1 MNTRI
6 VPIGCSVIC
15 VALLCAIAIAAYAA
29 TLTVIN
35 TNDSGPG
42 SLRQAL
48 VDVNDGDT
56 INFDPALNGQTIN
69 LTSAELAI
77 DKNITISGPG
87 PNLLTVSRSSG
98 TFRIFH
104 VMSGHTVIIGGLTI
118 SGGDGTPNGSGILN
132 DHAMLTMDSCALQNN
147 FDQYNYGGGVYNDG
161 SGGSAT
167 LNILNSS
174 VSGNHAYYAG
184 GGIYNDASNG
194 GSATLTIMNSIV
206 SNNSAG
212 FSDSGSVGGEGGG
225 IYNGGGTLTITSS
238 TVSGNGAGAPDP
250 FPAGYGGGIYNYG
263 TLTITNSTINSN
275 QVWLAGGG
283 IYNSGGTLT
292 ITSSTVSGN
301 GASGQHDG
309 QPWGHGGGIYGGGT
323 ITNSTL
329 SNNYATQSGGGI
341 DGGGAITNST
351 ISGNSATVGGG
362 ISTGGGVIG
371 DTILNNNSGA
381 NIDGTVTSHGY
392 NISTDD
398 GGGNLTGPGD
408 QINTDPMLGPLQDN
422 GGPTFT
428 HALLSG
434 SPAIDAGDPNFTPP
448 PYYDQR
454 GPGFWRVRNGRIDI
468 GSFEV
473 QAGTTPTP
481 TPSQI
486 NLSAIGRRVQG
497 RHTVDL
503 SWSGANS
510 ANIDIYRNG
519 VVIGTVPDNGS
530 YKDFIGVRGGNARY
544 TYKVC
549 EAGTQTCSNDV
560 TVRFGGPPL

>member
-15 VALLCAIAIAAYAA
+15 VALVCAIAIAAYAA

-87 PNLLTVSRSSG
+87 SDMLTVARSSG

-212 FSDSGSVGGEGGG
+212 FSDTGSEGGEGGG

-238 TVSGNGAGAPDP
+238 
-250 FPAGYGGGIYNYG
+250 I
-263 TLTITNSTINSN
+263 
-275 QVWLAGGG
+275 
-283 IYNSGGTLT
+283 
-292 ITSSTVSGN
+292 VSGN

-392 NISTDD
+392 NISSDD

-428 HALLSG
+428 HELLSG

-454 GPGFWRVRNGRIDI
+454 GPNFWRVRNGRIDI

-486 NLSAIGRRVQG
+486 NLSATRRRVQG

-503 SWSGANS
+503 TWSGANS
-510 ANIDIYRNG
+510 ANIDIYRDG
-519 VVIGTVPDNGS
+519 VAIVTVPDTGA
-530 YKDFIGVRGGNARY
+530 YMDFIGVRGGNARY

-549 EAGTQTCSNDV
+549 EAGTQNCSNQV

>member
-6 VPIGCSVIC
+6 VPIGCAAIC
-15 VALLCAIAIAAYAA
+15 VALLCGMATAAYAA
-29 TLTVIN
+29 TITVTN

-48 VDVNDGDT
+48 ADANGGDT
-56 INFDPALNGQTIN
+56 INFDSALNGQTIN
-69 LTSAELAI
+69 LTSAELVI
-77 DKNITISGPG
+77 DNNITISGPG

-104 VMSGHTVIIGGLTI
+104 VMSGHTVIIEGLTI
-118 SGGDGTPNGSGILN
+118 SGGNGTPNGSGVLN
-132 DHAMLTMDSCALQNN
+132 DHATLTMDSCAVQNN
-147 FDQYNYGGGVYNDG
+147 SAQYDNGGGVYNDG
-161 SGGSAT
+161 SGGNAT
-167 LNILNSS
+167 LTILSS
-174 VSGNHAYYAG
+174 TISGNHGYYAG

-194 GSATLTIMNSIV
+194 GSATLSIMNSIV
-206 SNNSAG
+206 SNNLAY
-212 FSDSGSVGGEGGG
+212 FSEGYYNSGGAGGG
-225 IYNGGGTLTITSS
+225 IYNGGGTLMITNSI
-238 TVSGNGAGAPDP
+238 VRNNYAGAPDP
-250 FPAGYGGGIYNYG
+250 FPVGIGGGIYNYG

-283 IYNSGGTLT
+283 ISSGGTLT

-309 QPWGHGGGIYGGGT
+309 QPWGHGGGISGGGT

-329 SNNYATQSGGGI
+329 SNNYAALSGGGI
-341 DGGGAITNST
+341 EGGATLGNTILNANTPENIYGGAI
-351 ISGNSATVGGG
+351 
-362 ISTGGGVIG
+362 
-371 DTILNNNSGA
+371 
-381 NIDGTVTSHGY
+381 SHGY
-392 NISTDD
+392 NLSSDD

-428 HALLSG
+428 HELLSG

-454 GPGFWRVRNGRIDI
+454 GPNFWRVRNGRIDI

-481 TPSQI
+481 TPSPI
-486 NLSAIGRRVQG
+486 SLSAVGRRVQG

-503 SWSGANS
+503 AWSGANS

-519 VVIGTVPDNGS
+519 VVIATLLNNGS

-549 EAGTQTCSNDV
+549 EAGTQTCSNQV
-560 TVRFGGPPL
+560 TVRFGGPPR

>member
-6 VPIGCSVIC
+6 VPIGCGAIC
-15 VALLCAIAIAAYAA
+15 VAVLCAIAIAAYAA

-48 VDVNDGDT
+48 ADTNDGDT
-56 INFDPALNGQTIN
+56 VNFDPALNGQTIN
-69 LTSAELAI
+69 LTSAELAM

-87 PNLLTVSRSSG
+87 SDMLTVARSSG

-212 FSDSGSVGGEGGG
+212 FSDTGGEGGG

-250 FPAGYGGGIYNYG
+250 FPAGYGGGVYNYG

-392 NISTDD
+392 NISSDD

-408 QINTDPMLGPLQDN
+408 QINTDPMLGPLQNN
-422 GGPTFT
+422 GGPTLT

-481 TPSQI
+481 TPAQI
-486 NLSAIGRRVQG
+486 NLSAVGRRVQG

-503 SWSGANS
+503 SWTGANS
-510 ANIDIYRNG
+510 ANIDIYRDG

-530 YKDFIGVRGGNARY
+530 YKDFIGVRGGNVRY
-544 TYKVC
+544 AYKVC
-549 EAGTQTCSNDV
+549 EAGTQNCSNEV